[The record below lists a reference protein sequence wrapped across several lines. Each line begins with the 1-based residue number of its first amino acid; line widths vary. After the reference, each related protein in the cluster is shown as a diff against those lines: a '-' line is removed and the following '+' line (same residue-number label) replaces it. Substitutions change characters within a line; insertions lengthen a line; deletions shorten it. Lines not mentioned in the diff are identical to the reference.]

1 VERALVAHRLEA
13 VRTELGAVI
22 SLVAVVAIEMPSVE
36 VRGATTDRVRAA
48 AATAAFPAWDLV
60 VVVVSEVVVGD
71 AGNWIAEWE
80 FTGVQK

>member
-1 VERALVAHRLEA
+1 MAHRLEA

-22 SLVAVVAIEMPSVE
+22 SLVAVVAIETPSVG

-60 VVVVSEVVVGD
+60 VVAVVVSEVVVGD
-71 AGNWIAEWE
+71 AGNWIAE
-80 FTGVQK
+80 